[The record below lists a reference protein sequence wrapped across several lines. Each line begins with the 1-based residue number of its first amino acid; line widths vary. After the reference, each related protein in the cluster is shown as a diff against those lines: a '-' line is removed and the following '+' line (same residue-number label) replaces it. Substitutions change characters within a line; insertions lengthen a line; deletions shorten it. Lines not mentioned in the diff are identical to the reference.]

1 MVKQDVSL
9 NLDRPEEI
17 VQWLSQAGTRLARE
31 QSVPKN
37 LRREVLELAS
47 AVRAIPESRLAEVD
61 PYFVVALQQGA
72 ISCLVGMETEDQTKK
87 RRLMR
92 LGLEQMRQAVRD
104 LAEGLPVRED
114 RPAKQVAQW
123 LARTLDVP
131 QAILAELVET
141 SPRTFQRW
149 VSPKDLAEPRG
160 DEARKLRVIARIANN
175 LRHTLS
181 GPGVVGWFLRPNT
194 HLKGAPPVALLGEP
208 DAGEELLRLAA
219 AVRSSAAS

>member
-1 MVKQDVSL
+1 MVMQEVSL
-9 NLDRPEEI
+9 NLDRPQEI
-17 VQWLSQAGTRLARE
+17 GERLSQAGTRLARE
-31 QSVPKN
+31 GSVPKN
-37 LRREVLELAS
+37 LRREILELAS
-47 AVRAIPESRLAEVD
+47 AVWAIPEYHLAEMD

-72 ISCLVGMETEDQTKK
+72 ISCLIGMETEDQTKK

-114 RPAKQVAQW
+114 KPAKQVAQW
-123 LARTLDVP
+123 LAGTLDVP
-131 QAILAELVET
+131 QATLAELVDT

-149 VSPKDLAEPRG
+149 VSSKDSAEPRG

>member
-1 MVKQDVSL
+1 MVKEEVSL
-9 NLDRPEEI
+9 NLDRPQE
-17 VQWLSQAGTRLARE
+17 VGDWLSQAGARLGRE
-31 QSVPKN
+31 QSVPEN
-37 LRREVLELAS
+37 LRREILELAS
-47 AVRAIPESRLAEVD
+47 AVWAIPEGQLAEMD

-72 ISCLVGMETEDQTKK
+72 ISCLMGMETEDRKKK

-114 RPAKQVAQW
+114 IPAKQVAQW
-123 LARTLDVP
+123 LDRTLDVP
-131 QAILAELVET
+131 QAILAELVDT

-149 VSPKDLAEPRG
+149 VSAKDSAEPRG
-160 DEARKLRVIARIANN
+160 NEARKLRVIARIANI
-175 LRHTLS
+175 LRHTLG
-181 GPGVVGWFLRPNT
+181 GPGVVGWFLRAHP
-194 HLKGAPPVALLGEP
+194 HLKGTPPAALLGEP